1 MGQGGGRQASPL
13 ILQKGP
19 HMNTETVMINIDNI
33 STHSNRNI
41 KKEQLQLATK
51 MAQWGFRKNEI
62 CSLKKSDVYDAD
74 GTVKPNIGRKAI
86 PVPEE
91 LRNALGEYQNYLR
104 DRAIFKTGEDAL
116 LPNYTKAK
124 TLQRHWEDCGLS
136 YRTIRAAGMKDL
148 RQQQGR
154 QKNSC
159 KIDKVIANQYGIS
172 ARQVSDKRRAG
183 EVLKERY
190 WRKNNGAE
198 KDRALL
204 PERFKTLMSGQQR
217 LYSKALTMPVEM
229 AELYMK
235 SSNETEKAYEL
246 LEEMRQIISKLTVT
260 QYREEAEDAYE
271 YMKEMLASYAK

>member
-1 MGQGGGRQASPL
+1 MASPL
-13 ILQKGP
+13 TLPKGP
-19 HMNTETVMINIDNI
+19 HMNAETVLINIDNI
-33 STHSNRNI
+33 PNHSNRNI
-41 KKEQLQLATK
+41 KKEQLQLASK

-74 GTVKPNIGRKAI
+74 GTVKPRIGRKAI

-91 LRNALGEYQNYLR
+91 LRNAFGEYQNYIR

-148 RQQQGR
+148 RQQQGK

-159 KIDKVIANQYGIS
+159 KIDKAIANQYGIS

-183 EVLKERY
+183 EVLKQRY
-190 WRKNNGAE
+190 WRKKRGTEN
-198 KDRALL
+198 DRTLL
-204 PERFKTLMSGQQR
+204 PERFKALMSGQQR
-217 LYSKALTMPVEM
+217 LYSKGLALPVEM
-229 AELYMK
+229 AALDLDSAEGA
-235 SSNETEKAYEL
+235 EVAYEL
-246 LEEMRQIISKLTVT
+246 LEEMSQIISKLTVK
-260 QYREEAEDAYE
+260 QYKDEAEDAYE